1 MEKMIREIMD
11 SGLLKYAIDVQ
22 LKEDSVYAKDI
33 EDARRLNLYI
43 KKMISE
49 EQSVVLDD
57 YEAVMQSASSR
68 AQEISYVLGMRDTI
82 AYLQQMDAL
91 KIV

>member
-57 YEAVMQSASSR
+57 YAAVMQSASSR